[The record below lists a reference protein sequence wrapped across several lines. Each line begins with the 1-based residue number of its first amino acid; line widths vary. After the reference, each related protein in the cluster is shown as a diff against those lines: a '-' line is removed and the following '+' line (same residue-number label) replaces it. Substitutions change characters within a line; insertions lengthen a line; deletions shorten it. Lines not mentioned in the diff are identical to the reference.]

1 MGETLPL
8 FESAGFA
15 GSEFGQPLPQSLRE
29 QSLREQSLREQS
41 LREQPLQGQVP
52 IGLVQGSR
60 EQRGDRHMHVAWHL
74 SNALKAGKAGR
85 RPDGSK
91 AKLTA
96 SQKRQV
102 GNAICEHLLAS
113 LREQVSAETTP
124 S

>member
-15 GSEFGQPLPQSLRE
+15 GSEFGQPLPQTLK
-29 QSLREQSLREQS
+29 
-41 LREQPLQGQVP
+41 GQTRLGQTA
-52 IGLVQGSR
+52 IGLTQTSLER
-60 EQRGDRHMHVAWHL
+60 RGDRHMHVAWHL

-85 RPDGSK
+85 RSDGSK

-96 SQKRQV
+96 TQKRQL

-113 LREQVSAETTP
+113 LREQVSAENTP

>member
-15 GSEFGQPLPQSLRE
+15 GSEFGQPLQQMPNGS
-29 QSLREQSLREQS
+29 
-41 LREQPLQGQVP
+41 VP
-52 IGLVQGSR
+52 ANLHRRAERRST
-60 EQRGDRHMHVAWHL
+60 EGDRHMHVAWHL

-85 RPDGSK
+85 RSDGSK

-96 SQKRQV
+96 TQKRQL

-113 LREQVSAETTP
+113 LREQVSAENTA

>member
-15 GSEFGQPLPQSLRE
+15 ESEFGHPRPQSLKKH
-29 QSLREQSLREQS
+29 SAM
-41 LREQPLQGQVP
+41 
-52 IGLVQGSR
+52 GLVPTSQSDRQQKG
-60 EQRGDRHMHVAWHL
+60 GDRHMRVAWHL

-85 RPDGSK
+85 RSDGSK

-96 SQKRQV
+96 TQKRQV

-113 LREQVSAETTP
+113 LREQVSAENRP

>member
-15 GSEFGQPLPQSLRE
+15 GSEFGQPLPQTLKGQSRPGQSRQD
-29 QSLREQSLREQS
+29 QSLN
-41 LREQPLQGQVP
+41 GQTA
-52 IGLVQGSR
+52 IGLAQTSPER
-60 EQRGDRHMHVAWHL
+60 RGDRHMHVAWHL

-85 RPDGSK
+85 RSDGSK

-96 SQKRQV
+96 MQKRQL

-113 LREQVSAETTP
+113 LREQVSAENTP
-124 S
+124 N

>member
-15 GSEFGQPLPQSLRE
+15 ESEFGDPRPQSLK
-29 QSLREQSLREQS
+29 
-41 LREQPLQGQVP
+41 GQAAT
-52 IGLVQGSR
+52 GFVQASPSIR
-60 EQRGDRHMHVAWHL
+60 QQISGDRHMHVAWHL
-74 SNALKAGKAGR
+74 SNALKAGKVGR
-85 RPDGSK
+85 RADGSK

-96 SQKRQV
+96 TQKRQV

-113 LREQVSAETTP
+113 LREQMTAENRA

>member
-15 GSEFGQPLPQSLRE
+15 ESEVGHPHLEGLKGQPAM
-29 QSLREQSLREQS
+29 
-41 LREQPLQGQVP
+41 
-52 IGLVQGSR
+52 GLVQTR
-60 EQRGDRHMHVAWHL
+60 QPARQQPYRQQPDQQPDHQQRDADRHMRVAWHL

-85 RPDGSK
+85 RSDGSK

-96 SQKRQV
+96 TQKRQV

-113 LREQVSAETTP
+113 LREQVTAENASPTQ
-124 S
+124 

>member
-15 GSEFGQPLPQSLRE
+15 ESEFGDPRPQSLKK
-29 QSLREQSLREQS
+29 QSAMGC
-41 LREQPLQGQVP
+41 GQASH
-52 IGLVQGSR
+52 LARQ
-60 EQRGDRHMHVAWHL
+60 QRGDDRHMHVAWHL

-85 RPDGSK
+85 RADGSK

-96 SQKRQV
+96 TQKRQV

-113 LREQVSAETTP
+113 LREQVTAENRA